1 MSSLNVKLPITR
13 NDIDG
18 YTMIK
23 DLKTLLNQNL
33 KMIVLTN
40 PGERVMDPDFGV
52 GINSYLFENFNN
64 TIYTDIRNNVRDQV
78 AKYLPVI
85 TIDSITFDGSNEDHN
100 ILGISISYSIPSIG
114 VKDLLEFTI

>member
-23 DLKTLLNQNL
+23 DLKSLLNQNL

-52 GINSYLFENFNN
+52 GINSYLFENLNN
-64 TIYTDIRNNVRDQV
+64 TTYTNIRNNVTEQV

-85 TIDSITFDGSNEDHN
+85 TIDSIIFDGSNEDQN
-100 ILGISISYSIPSIG
+100 LLGISISYSIPSIG
-114 VKDLLEFTI
+114 IKDLLEFTI

>member
-18 YTMIK
+18 FTMIK

-33 KMIVLTN
+33 KMIILTN
-40 PGERVMDPDFGV
+40 PGERVMDPNFGV

-64 TIYTDIRNNVRDQV
+64 EIYNDIRNRVRDQV
-78 AKYLPVI
+78 ARYLPVI
-85 TIDSITFDGSNEDHN
+85 TIDSITFDGNNEDQN
-100 ILGISISYSIPSIG
+100 LLGISISYSIPSIG
-114 VKDLLEFTI
+114 IKDLLEFTI

>member
-85 TIDSITFDGSNEDHN
+85 TIDSIIFDGSNEDQN
-100 ILGISISYSIPSIG
+100 LLGISISYSIPSIG
-114 VKDLLEFTI
+114 IKDLLEFTI

>member
-100 ILGISISYSIPSIG
+100 LLGISISYSIPSIG

>member
-85 TIDSITFDGSNEDHN
+85 TIDSITFGGSNEDHN
-100 ILGISISYSIPSIG
+100 LLGISISYSIPSIG

>member
-18 YTMIK
+18 FTMIK

-33 KMIVLTN
+33 KMIILTN
-40 PGERVMDPDFGV
+40 PGERVMDPNFGV

-64 TIYTDIRNNVRDQV
+64 KIYNDIRNRVRDQV
-78 AKYLPVI
+78 ARYLPVI
-85 TIDSITFDGSNEDHN
+85 TIDSITFDGNNEDQN
-100 ILGISISYSIPSIG
+100 LLGISISYSIPSIG
-114 VKDLLEFTI
+114 IKDLLEFTI

>member
-18 YTMIK
+18 FTMIK

-33 KMIVLTN
+33 KMIILTN
-40 PGERVMDPDFGV
+40 PGERVMDPNFGV

-64 TIYTDIRNNVRDQV
+64 KIYNDIRNRVRDQV
-78 AKYLPVI
+78 ARYLPVI
-85 TIDSITFDGSNEDHN
+85 TIDSITFDGNNEDQN
-100 ILGISISYSIPSIG
+100 LLGISISYSIPSIG
-114 VKDLLEFTI
+114 IKDLLQFTI

>member
-33 KMIVLTN
+33 KMIILTN
-40 PGERVMDPDFGV
+40 PGERVMDPNFGV
-52 GINSYLFENFNN
+52 GINSYLFDNFNN
-64 TIYTDIRNNVRDQV
+64 SIYTDIRNRVNEQV
-78 AKYLPVI
+78 AEYLPVI
-85 TIDSITFDGSNEDHN
+85 TIDSITFDGSDEDRN
-100 ILGISISYSIPSIG
+100 LLGISISYSIPSIG